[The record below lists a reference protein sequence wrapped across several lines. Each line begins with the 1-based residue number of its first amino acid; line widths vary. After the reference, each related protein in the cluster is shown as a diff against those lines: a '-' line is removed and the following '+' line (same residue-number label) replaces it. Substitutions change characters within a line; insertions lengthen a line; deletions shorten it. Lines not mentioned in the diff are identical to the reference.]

1 MNVLIK
7 KFYGYLYMSSFC
19 NYFQK
24 FIIYGTMIF
33 IISGLNLIANSDSLF
48 AQVNASSSTPIS
60 SLSNN
65 NQPPEDS
72 MGSTNRDAILS
83 YEQGNS
89 FFNAKDYAKA
99 ITSYKNATTFDPKW
113 AAPFIKEGNAY
124 YELGNYTLAI
134 ESYDKAFVILGNLDE
149 QIKSLNK
156 NTDQKPYWLNIW
168 FDKGEALTKLKKFND
183 AISLYDKLISLDP
196 TWANPWNSKGWALQN
211 QGKSEEAISA
221 FDKATKLN
229 PTWAK
234 PWNSKGWALYK
245 TGKFEEAL
253 TSFDKAISLE
263 PKWDK
268 PWFNKG
274 KVFYDLGKYSD
285 AKQFLE
291 HALSLNSDPKT
302 SALIETVNAKMQQ
315 STTTIQ

>member
-1 MNVLIK
+1 MNIFIK
-7 KFYGYLYMSSFC
+7 KIHDYSYMSSSC

-24 FIIYGTMIF
+24 LVMYGTMIF
-33 IISGLNLIANSDSLF
+33 IFLGLNLISNSDFSF
-48 AQVNASSSTPIS
+48 AQVNASSPSIPPS
-60 SLSNN
+60 FNN
-65 NQPPEDS
+65 SQPTEES

-83 YEQGNS
+83 YEQGNK
-89 FFNAKDYAKA
+89 FFNAKDYAQA
-99 ITSYKNATTFDPKW
+99 ITSYKNAITFDQKW
-113 AAPFIKEGNAY
+113 AAPLIKEGNAY
-124 YELGNYTLAI
+124 YELGDYTLAI
-134 ESYDKAFVILGNLDE
+134 ESYDKAFVILGNIDE
-149 QIKSLNK
+149 KLKSLNK
-156 NTDQKPYWLNIW
+156 NTSLKPYWLNIW
-168 FDKGEALTKLKKFND
+168 FDKGEALVKLKKFD
-183 AISLYDKLISLDP
+183 EAISLYDKLISLDQ

-211 QGKSEEAISA
+211 QGKSEEAVSA

-229 PTWAK
+229 PSWAK

-274 KVFYDLGKYSD
+274 KILYDLGQYPD

-291 HALSLNSDPKT
+291 QALSLNSDPKT
-302 SALIETVNAKMQQ
+302 SALIETVNAKMQ
-315 STTTIQ
+315 

>member
-1 MNVLIK
+1 
-7 KFYGYLYMSSFC
+7 MSSFC

-24 FIIYGTMIF
+24 FVICGTMITIF
-33 IISGLNLIANSDSLF
+33 GLILITNNNSLF
-48 AQVNASSSTPIS
+48 AQVNSSSSPIS
-60 SLSNN
+60 PSNN
-65 NQPPEDS
+65 NQPTEDS
-72 MGSTNRDAILS
+72 MGSTNKDAILS

-89 FFNAKDYAKA
+89 FFNAKDYTKA
-99 ITSYKNATTFDPKW
+99 ITSYKNATKFDPKW
-113 AAPFIKEGNAY
+113 TAPLIKEGNAY

-149 QIKSLNK
+149 QVKSLNK
-156 NTDQKPYWLNIW
+156 KTGPKPYWLNIW
-168 FDKGEALTKLKKFND
+168 FDKGEALVKLKKFND
-183 AISLYDKLISLDP
+183 AISIYDKLISLDP

-302 SALIETVNAKMQQ
+302 STLIETVNAKMQQ
-315 STTTIQ
+315 STTIQ

>member
-1 MNVLIK
+1 M
-7 KFYGYLYMSSFC
+7 
-19 NYFQK
+19 
-24 FIIYGTMIF
+24 YGTMIF
-33 IISGLNLIANSDSLF
+33 IISGLNLIANSDSSF

-60 SLSNN
+60 PSSNN
-65 NQPPEDS
+65 NQPTEES

-83 YEQGNS
+83 YEQGNR
-89 FFNAKDYAKA
+89 FLNAKDYAQS

-113 AAPFIKEGNAY
+113 AAPLIKEGNAY

-149 QIKSLNK
+149 QVKSLNK
-156 NTDQKPYWLNIW
+156 NTGPKPYWLNIW
-168 FDKGEALTKLKKFND
+168 FDKGDALTKLKKFNE

-196 TWANPWNSKGWALQN
+196 TWANPWNSKGWAL
-211 QGKSEEAISA
+211 
-221 FDKATKLN
+221 
-229 PTWAK
+229 
-234 PWNSKGWALYK
+234 YK

-253 TSFDKAISLE
+253 TSFDKTISLD

-274 KVFYDLGKYSD
+274 KIFYDLGKYSD

-291 HALSLNSDPKT
+291 HALSLNPDPKT
-302 SALIETVNAKMQQ
+302 SALIETVNAKMQ
-315 STTTIQ
+315 